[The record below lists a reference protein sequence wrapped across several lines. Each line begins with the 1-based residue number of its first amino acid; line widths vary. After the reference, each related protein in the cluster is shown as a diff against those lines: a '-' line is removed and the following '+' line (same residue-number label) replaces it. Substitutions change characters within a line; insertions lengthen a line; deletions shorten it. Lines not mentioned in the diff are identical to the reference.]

1 MQLVLGI
8 ELVKRY
14 LFSSDGAQLIS
25 VLCDV
30 ETAGAEVQ
38 RYPVQE
44 EMGVEIIQ
52 MKSLAVF
59 VVSAFY
65 IVCLVHLT

>member
-8 ELVKRY
+8 ELVKHY

-65 IVCLVHLT
+65 NVCLVHLT